1 MKLEKKLDI
10 KLDNVIINNININD
24 YVPVDEYNSK
34 VEELNITKEDL
45 IKTETELSK
54 SQLELDSTK
63 EILIE
68 KESELVEAK
77 EEVEELTEQLS
88 NYKVDVAANNLR
100 FGYSSFETIPSMFDF
115 SNVTDYSYMFY
126 RSNLKNFNATWDT

>member
-10 KLDNVIINNININD
+10 KLDNVIINNINVND
-24 YVPVDEYNSK
+24 YVTKDEYNSK

-68 KESELVEAK
+68 KESELNS
-77 EEVEELTEQLS
+77 T
-88 NYKVDVAANNLR
+88 KV
-100 FGYSSFETIPSMFDF
+100 FT
-115 SNVTDYSYMFY
+115 TDYYSIFY
-126 RSNLKNFNATWDT
+126 R